1 MTIANF
7 KTFVEGWLNRSAGSF
22 TVNGFDYLL
31 QAMNDARRAAQRAH
45 VFELLRTEDAYIAT
59 SAAGA
64 TWTTGCKTTPGG
76 ATSILMRRLD
86 EIWQYSAGTI
96 DSTTCY
102 LRTARIQFNTS
113 GDLKRELP
121 VQNGNFPLIANQ
133 NQLWVQNMMGYAV
146 GTKLYVTGTATTA
159 ANYKLVGIRWLD
171 DLDSNSTEDDPFL
184 TYFTDWYRMA
194 TVMALNTYL
203 KDSERFAIDVTLL
216 SRAWESV
223 KTFDGQVANMGEQSN
238 LN

>member
-7 KTFVEGWLNRSAGSF
+7 KLFVEGWLNRDAGSF
-22 TVNGFDYLL
+22 TVGGFDFLL
-31 QAMNDARRAAQRAH
+31 QAMNDARRAAQRDHA
-45 VFELLRTEDAYIAT
+45 FELLRTEDAYLAT
-59 SAAGA
+59 SAMGA
-64 TWTTGCKTTPGG
+64 NWATGCKTTPGG
-76 ATSILMRRLD
+76 ATAILMRRID
-86 EIWQYSAGTI
+86 EIWQYAPGTI

-133 NQLWVQNMMGYAV
+133 NQLWVQNMMGYAI
-146 GTKLYVTGTATTA
+146 GTKLYVTGTATSST
-159 ANYKLVGIRWLD
+159 NYKLVGIQWLD
-171 DLDSNSTEDDPFL
+171 DLTGSETPDIFL
-184 TYFTDWYRMA
+184 TYFTDWFRMA

-203 KDSERFAIDVTLL
+203 KDSEKFAIDTVLMR
-216 SRAWESV
+216 RAWESV
-223 KTFDGQVANMGEQSN
+223 LSFDGQTANMGEQSN